1 MKFFQ
6 KLGLFVSRLFV
17 NIEGFVKEHITPSV
31 ETVKRLADLVN
42 SPVADAV
49 TALIP
54 GDTDDKAKQWVRRN
68 LNKAVA
74 AVVPVA
80 DIVNEPDFATKIKK
94 LADYIKKQPV
104 SLQKG
109 LLFRISSEM
118 ATSSAGKKQA
128 ANGHSVDLLCQA
140 EYSKVKAGEGL
151 ENCGIVYCEHC
162 GTPQ

>member
-42 SPVADAV
+42 SPVADAI

-80 DIVNEPDFATKIKK
+80 
-94 LADYIKKQPV
+94 
-104 SLQKG
+104 
-109 LLFRISSEM
+109 
-118 ATSSAGKKQA
+118 
-128 ANGHSVDLLCQA
+128 
-140 EYSKVKAGEGL
+140 
-151 ENCGIVYCEHC
+151 
-162 GTPQ
+162 